1 MKQCLSLASIRIYK
15 NAFVYSEN
23 IPQRRLGDDGMRDI
37 ILLVAVLAY
46 MIGGYFVVGKIGDF
60 IDENYKGYDYEIE
73 SDDKND
79 END

>member
-1 MKQCLSLASIRIYK
+1 MLSHIAS
-15 NAFVYSEN
+15 N
-23 IPQRRLGDDGMRDI
+23 IPQRKLGDDGMRDI

-79 END
+79 KNE

>member
-1 MKQCLSLASIRIYK
+1 MFSYIAW
-15 NAFVYSEN
+15 N
-23 IPQRRLGDDGMRDI
+23 IPYRRLGDDGMRDI

-79 END
+79 

>member
-1 MKQCLSLASIRIYK
+1 MLSYIARK
-15 NAFVYSEN
+15 T
-23 IPQRRLGDDGMRDI
+23 PQSRLGDDGMRDI
-37 ILLVAVLAY
+37 ILLIAVLAY

-79 END
+79 KNE

>member
-1 MKQCLSLASIRIYK
+1 
-15 NAFVYSEN
+15 
-23 IPQRRLGDDGMRDI
+23 MRDI

-46 MIGGYFVVGKIGDF
+46 MIGGYFVVGKIGEF
-60 IDENYKGYDYEIE
+60 IDENYKGYDYDIE